1 MKTVKWLLVGAGDI
15 VKSRVAAALSQAENS
30 EIAAIF
36 APSVGKAEA
45 IAAAYHIPKVFHDFE
60 QALAECDADCVYIAT
75 PHHTHVELAKRILAA
90 GRHFLCE
97 KPLGI
102 NSSECLELLECAKK
116 YPRLKTACSNY
127 RLMTRQFAVTKRLI
141 ESGEIGDL
149 LCGWYHDE
157 EPYYNPSGAP
167 LLKAKG
173 KSPILGL
180 GFYPINLAQHLF
192 GLPESVYASA
202 SSFNTQKLD
211 PFDIEDITNIV
222 LRFSGGRQFTILL
235 NQASQAS
242 LRHTCEFCG
251 SSGRILWPACPPH
264 FNEPVSLITW
274 NRTVSLEE
282 SVTPGPSGTGKP
294 NWHIPMVQDF
304 VDSVR
309 FDREPFCSLESAVH
323 TSVITDAAFRSMA
336 SGCPEPAGLH

>member
-1 MKTVKWLLVGAGDI
+1 MKAVKWLLAGAGDI

-30 EIAAIF
+30 EIEAIF

-60 QALAECDADCVYIAT
+60 QALAECDAECVYIAT
-75 PHHTHVELAKRILAA
+75 PHHTHVQFAKRALET

-116 YPRLKTACSNY
+116 YPHLKTACSNY
-127 RLMTRQFAVTKRLI
+127 RLMTHQFVTTKRLI
-141 ESGEIGDL
+141 GSGEIGAL
-149 LCGWYHDE
+149 LCGWYQDE

-180 GFYPINLAQHLF
+180 GFYAINMAQHLF
-192 GLPESVYASA
+192 GLPESVYAAA
-202 SSFNTQKLD
+202 SSFNTKKLD
-211 PFDIEDITNIV
+211 PFDIEDITNII
-222 LRFSGGRQFTILL
+222 LRFPGGRQFTILL
-235 NQASQAS
+235 NQASQAP

-251 SSGRILWPACPPH
+251 SSGRLLWPACPPH
-264 FNEPVSLITW
+264 FNEPVILAAQGK
-274 NRTVSLEE
+274 NVPVEG
-282 SVTPGPSGTGKP
+282 SVTPVPAGAGKP
-294 NWHIPMVQDF
+294 NWHIPMVRDF
-304 VDSVR
+304 VDSVIQ
-309 FDREPFCSLESAVH
+309 DRQPFCSLESAVQ
-323 TSVITDAAFRSMA
+323 TAVITDAAFRSMA
-336 SGCPEPAGLH
+336 SGMQEPLRF